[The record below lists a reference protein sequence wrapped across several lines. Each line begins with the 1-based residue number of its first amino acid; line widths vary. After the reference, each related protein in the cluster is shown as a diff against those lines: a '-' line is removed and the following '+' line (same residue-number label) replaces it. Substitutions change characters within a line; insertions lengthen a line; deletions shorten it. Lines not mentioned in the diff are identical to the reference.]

1 MDKPKELV
9 ELFAQKH
16 AIDACIEQIEKFQNL
31 HKIESSLYE
40 KILKRKK
47 CKHWS
52 IRIVRFFQAAQGY
65 EESVHPSY
73 TADQVDYLEL
83 KDAAIVC
90 RVGRWSNVEE
100 IPFNILC
107 MSNEDFAKYLKGLR
121 EARRKQ
127 RTEAEKEER
136 EIEEIQDY
144 LSILEDKPELEKK
157 LAQYKKKYGGDVV
170 LLEKRLEMES

>member
-1 MDKPKELV
+1 MNAPEELV

-16 AIDACIEQIEKFQNL
+16 AVDVCIEQIEKFQNL
-31 HKIESSLYE
+31 HEIESSLYE

-65 EESVHPSY
+65 EEGVHASY
-73 TADQVDYLEL
+73 ASDQVDYLEL

-90 RVGRWSNVEE
+90 RLGRWSKVEE

-107 MSNEDFAKYLKGLR
+107 MSNEDFTKYLKGLR

-144 LSILEDKPELEKK
+144 LSLLEDKPELEKK
-157 LAQYKKKYGGDVV
+157 LARYKKKYGGDVV
-170 LLEKRLEMES
+170 LLEKRLES